1 MALPRGTLPA
11 TSWTASHD
19 DVADVV
25 IVGAGASG
33 SVAALLLSK
42 AGFHVVCLE
51 QGDWVPDD
59 RYASRRPTFELTAF
73 GDWHHNANVR
83 GYWEDYPVNASA
95 SDVGPVMF
103 NAVGGGTI
111 MWGAQWPRM
120 LPSDFR
126 TRTLD
131 GVGDDWPLTYED
143 LVPWY
148 EANDRDFAVSAMPG
162 DPAYPLG
169 HPAPYP
175 AFPINAY
182 GRRFA
187 EGMNAMGWSWWP
199 APNAIARARVHGLQ
213 PCARLGTC
221 EFGCQNGSKVQ
232 TDITH
237 WPTALRNGATLV
249 TRARVSAVTVDARG
263 RADGVTF
270 LDDAGVEH
278 RVRAE
283 VVILAANGI
292 GTPRILQLSA
302 TSRFPEGLANSSG
315 LVGRNLMLHPTC
327 LAAAV
332 YDEPL
337 DSWSGPY
344 GQSVHSYEFYETDT
358 SRGFVRG
365 AKWVAMPSGGPL
377 HVSLLVADDDGVGP
391 TGPALTDAVTSMLG
405 RTLLVGIICED
416 LADPGNRVDLDPVL
430 VDSSGLPAPRVTY
443 ALSENSRRMVDWHLQ
458 ACATALE
465 ASGAHT
471 VMRFPVMPDQPGH
484 LMGTARMGT
493 DPSTSVVDPWCR
505 SHDIPNLLIVDGSVF
520 VTSAGV
526 NPTNTIAALARRAV
540 SALIDRAAEQ
550 LT

>member
-1 MALPRGTLPA
+1 MAIARGTYAA
-11 TSWTASHD
+11 TSWAAGPR

-25 IVGAGASG
+25 IVGAGAAG
-33 SVAALLLSK
+33 SVAALQLSL

-51 QGDWVPDD
+51 QGGWVPDD

-73 GDWHHNANVR
+73 GDWHHNGNVR
-83 GYWEDYPVNASA
+83 GYWEDYPVNARA

-131 GVGDDWPLTYED
+131 GVGDDWPFTYED
-143 LVPWY
+143 LLPWY
-148 EANDRDFAVSAMPG
+148 EANDRDFNVSAMPG
-162 DPAYPLG
+162 DPAYPAG
-169 HPAPYP
+169 APAPSP

-187 EGMNAMGWSWWP
+187 EGMNRLGWSWWP
-199 APNAIARARVHGLQ
+199 APNAIARQPVHGLQ

-237 WPTALRNGATLV
+237 WPAALRHGATLV
-249 TRARVSAVTVDARG
+249 TGARVSGVTVDARG
-263 RADGVTF
+263 LADGATF
-270 LDDAGVEH
+270 FDEVGNEH
-278 RVRAE
+278 RARGD

-302 TSRFPEGLANSSG
+302 TGRYPDGLANSSG
-315 LVGRNLMLHPTC
+315 LVGRNLMMHPTC

-332 YDEPL
+332 YDDPL
-337 DSWSGPY
+337 ASWSGPY
-344 GQSVHSYEFYETDT
+344 GQSVHSYEFYESDA

-377 HVSLLVADDDGVGP
+377 HVSLLVSDDDGVGP
-391 TGPALTDAVTSMLG
+391 VGAALTSTVSQMLG

-416 LADPGNRVDLDPVL
+416 LAEPSNRVELDSEL
-430 VDSSGLPAPRVTY
+430 HDASGLPAPRVTY
-443 ALSENSRRMVDWHLQ
+443 TLSENSRRMVDWHLH
-458 ACATALE
+458 ACAQALE
-465 ASGAHT
+465 ASGAT
-471 VMRFPVMPDQPGH
+471 RVMTFPVMPDQPGH
-484 LMGTARMGT
+484 LMGTARMGS

-505 SHDIPNLLIVDGSVF
+505 SHDVPNLLIIDGSVF

-526 NPTNTIAALARRAV
+526 NPTNTISAIARRATA
-540 SALIDRAAEQ
+540 ALIDRAAEQ